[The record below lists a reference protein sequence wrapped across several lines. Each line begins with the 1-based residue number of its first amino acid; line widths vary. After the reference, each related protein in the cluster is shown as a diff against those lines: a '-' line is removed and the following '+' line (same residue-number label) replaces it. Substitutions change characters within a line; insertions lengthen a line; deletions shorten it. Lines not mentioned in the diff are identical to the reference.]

1 MDTLHEKYEY
11 LRHALAEMGSVLV
24 AFSGGVDS
32 AFLLTVARDVLG
44 DRAWA
49 VTAVSPIFPA
59 SEVREA
65 SELAE
70 GMGVTPIVIQ
80 SKEMSLSSFTR
91 NPPDRCYH
99 CKRELFRLCLEKA
112 AELGL
117 ACVADGSN
125 SDDLGDYRPGRRA
138 IRELGVRSPLLE
150 AGLSK
155 DEVRRLSRELGLPT
169 WDKQSFACLASRFP
183 YGIEITADRLGRVEQ
198 CEEFLKREGF
208 RAFRVRFHNET
219 ARIEVGGDEI
229 PRLLDPVLRR
239 TLVSHFKEAGFT
251 YVSLDLEGYRTGS
264 MNETLPSDSR
274 M

>member
-1 MDTLHEKYEY
+1 MDALHEKYER
-11 LRHALAEMGSVLV
+11 LRSFLADMGSVLV

-32 AFLLTVARDVLG
+32 TFLLAVARDVLG

-70 GMGVTPIVIQ
+70 WIGAPRIVIQ
-80 SKEMSLSSFTR
+80 SNELRIPGFAN

-99 CKRELFRLCLEKA
+99 CKRELFRICREKA

-117 ACVADGSN
+117 ACIADGSN
-125 SDDLGDYRPGRRA
+125 SDDPGDYRPGRRA
-138 IRELGVRSPLLE
+138 IRELGVRSPLLD
-150 AGLSK
+150 AGLCK
-155 DEVRRLSRELGLPT
+155 DDIRRLSRERGLPT

-183 YGIEITADRLGRVEQ
+183 YGIEITADRLGRVEE
-198 CEEFLKREGF
+198 CEKFLHRQGF

-229 PRLLDPVLRR
+229 PRLLDPALRR

-264 MNETLPSDSR
+264 MNETLPSASEI
-274 M
+274 